1 MGTIIRVKS
10 ADFSNSPLGRVTSED
25 AIVAQ
30 TVSNYVEAIGDST
43 YQDELTAMVKSL
55 LQNDLLNGLD
65 IYPMLGDTLAKKL
78 VNLNPDRGTIKADLK
93 TGNQAS
99 SVDNYINFDQS
110 IATGNI
116 TEYAS
121 KFNIVMNNFYVIADM
136 QRVAT
141 RPNGSPLY
149 SPFSGYM
156 CDLGGKAYA
165 AIGAGATVFELSG
178 NNLSIAVKNTTRKLI
193 SGSIFTNSG
202 ASVGSID
209 LYADTEKVNEIDLS
223 YAITVTNYNPG
234 IIGLIGGKSNSSDTT
249 EIFDGKCWFFAYG
262 FVEHSK
268 RELLDTIF
276 KTFLDA
282 VKPRS

>member
-43 YQDELTAMVKSL
+43 YQDELTVMVKSL

-65 IYPMLGDTLAKKL
+65 VYPILGNTLAKKL
-78 VNLNPDRGTIKADLK
+78 INLNPERGYVKEDIVV
-93 TGNQAS
+93 GNNAS
-99 SVDNYINFDQS
+99 SVDNYISFDQS
-110 IATGNI
+110 IAYG
-116 TEYAS
+116 EKQP
-121 KFNIVMNNFYVIADM
+121 KFIGDVVMNNFYIIADM

-141 RPNGSPLY
+141 SPNASPLY
-149 SPFSGYM
+149 TPGSGYQCNM
-156 CDLGGKAYA
+156 GGKA
-165 AIGAGATVFELSG
+165 
-178 NNLSIAVKNTTRKLI
+178 NLGTGKTTFYTNSNDTDLGVDNTTRKLI
-193 SGSIFTNSG
+193 SGSIFTKSG
-202 ASVGSID
+202 ASVGSND
-209 LYADTEKVNEIDLS
+209 VYSDGVKVGERDMS
-223 YAITVTNYNPG
+223 VAVITTTSYNPG
-234 IIGLIGGKSNSSDTT
+234 IINNIGGKYNATQNTD
-249 EIFDGKCWFFAYG
+249 IFDGKCWFFAYG